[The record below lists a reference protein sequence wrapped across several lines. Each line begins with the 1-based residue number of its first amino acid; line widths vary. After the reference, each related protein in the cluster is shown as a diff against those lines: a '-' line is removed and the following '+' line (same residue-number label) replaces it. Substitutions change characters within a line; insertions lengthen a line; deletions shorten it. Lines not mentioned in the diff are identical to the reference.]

1 MLSHDE
7 CDIIINENIN
17 NKTYK
22 ENSLNNKLIH
32 DYSGGEVFDVNPNN
46 DSIDILNQKTYEI
59 IEQYYF
65 YLKEF
70 DYCRIVIKF

>member
-1 MLSHDE
+1 MINLIDLIYIERDLLSHDE

-32 DYSGGEVFDVNPNN
+32 DYSGWSF
-46 DSIDILNQKTYEI
+46 
-59 IEQYYF
+59 
-65 YLKEF
+65 
-70 DYCRIVIKF
+70 